1 MALRRIGQILVDL
14 GFLTEDRVKVILE
27 EQRQRP
33 TELFGQVAIGMGLLS
48 EEHLVQG
55 LAEQMGLQV
64 ISLAELIVPPNV
76 LAMITEPMAQLY
88 RVVPVSFEEDNVLT
102 IAMCDPQKLSVVDE
116 LRSFLGVEVRAVVAT
131 EKDVLKALTRYYAA
145 GGESVEGLIAD
156 MEQDVDLAAAAAALE
171 KGVLDLT
178 GAEAL
183 ADSAPV
189 RKLLNMVLLMA
200 IKDHASD
207 LHFEPFEN
215 EFKIRIRADGIL
227 YEMVPPPR
235 HLAFAITTRIKVMAN
250 LDIAER
256 RVPQDGRIRLTVGGH
271 PVDLRVS
278 VLPTM
283 FGESVVMRVLDRSV
297 VMLDLGV
304 VGMEPATLAA
314 FREVIR
320 RPNGI
325 VLVTGPTG
333 SGKTTT
339 LYGALNELNVI
350 EDKLITTEDP
360 VEYEIDGIVQIPI
373 DPNIGNTF
381 APVPAFDPAAGPRQ
395 DPRRR
400 DPRPGDG
407 RDRRAGLAHGPHG
420 VQHAAHQ
427 RRPQHDHPARATWAC
442 RRFCS
447 RPRLEAVLAQ
457 RLVRKICPNCRE
469 QTMPNTETLA
479 MLDLSPDD
487 VLDEKFYRG
496 RGCQACNNTGFKGRT
511 GLYEFMP
518 MNDQLREMIQTAGPR
533 PRSSATWPCRRACDR
548 CGRPGWR
555 RCSAESPV
563 LRKLSARLC
572 TSRER

>member
-1 MALRRIGQILVDL
+1 
-14 GFLTEDRVKVILE
+14 
-27 EQRQRP
+27 
-33 TELFGQVAIGMGLLS
+33 MGLLS
-48 EEHLVQG
+48 DEHLVQG
-55 LAEQMGLQV
+55 LGEQMGLQV
-64 ISLAELIVPPNV
+64 IALADLTVPANV

-88 RVVPVSFEEDNVLT
+88 RVVPISFEENTLT

-116 LRSFLGVEVRAVVAT
+116 LRSFLGCDVRAVVAT

-156 MEQDVDLAAAAAALE
+156 MEQDSDLAAAAAAIE
-171 KGVLDLT
+171 KGAFDIT
-178 GAEAL
+178 GMEAL

-215 EFKIRIRADGIL
+215 EFKIRIRADGVL

-256 RVPQDGRIRLTVGGH
+256 RMPQDGRIRLTVGGH

-314 FREVIR
+314 FREMIR

-373 DPNIGNTF
+373 DREHRQHLR
-381 APVPAFDPAAGPRQ
+381 PVPAFHPAAGSRQ
-395 DPRRR
+395 DPGGR

-407 RDRRAGLAHGPHG
+407 RDRRAGLAHRATWCSARCTPTT
-420 VQHAAHQ
+420 
-427 RRPQHDHPARATWAC
+427 PPARSPACATWAC
-442 RRFCS
+442 RRSCS
-447 RPRLEAVLAQ
+447 RPRLEGVLAQ

-469 QTMPNTETLA
+469 LTMPNTETLA
-479 MLDLSPDD
+479 MLDLTPDD
-487 VLDEKFYRG
+487 VLDKKFHRG
-496 RGCQACNNTGFKGRT
+496 RGCQTCNNTGFKGRT
-511 GLYEFMP
+511 GLYRVDAHERP
-518 MNDQLREMIQTAGPR
+518 APRVDQARGLHRAAPRRRLADRHAIAAEGRAGEGFQ
-533 PRSSATWPCRRACDR
+533 RSYQY
-548 CGRPGWR
+548 
-555 RCSAESPV
+555 
-563 LRKLSARLC
+563 
-572 TSRER
+572 

>member
-48 EEHLVQG
+48 DEHLVQA

-64 ISLAELIVPPNV
+64 INLAEFIVPPNV
-76 LAMITEPMAQLY
+76 LAMISEPIAQLY
-88 RVVPVSFEEDNVLT
+88 RVVPVSFQDNTLT

-116 LRSFLGVEVRAVVAT
+116 LRSFLGYDVRAVVAS
-131 EKDVLKALTRYYAA
+131 EKDVLKALSRYYAA
-145 GGESVEGLIAD
+145 GGESVETLIAD
-156 MEQDVDLAAAAAALE
+156 MEQDGNLAAAAAALE

-189 RKLLNMVLLMA
+189 RKLLNMVLLLA
-200 IKDHASD
+200 IKDSASD

-215 EFKIRIRADGIL
+215 EFKIRIRADGVL

-235 HLAFAITTRIKVMAN
+235 HLAFALTTRIKVMAN

-283 FGESVVMRVLDRSV
+283 FGESVVIRILDRTV
-297 VMLDLGV
+297 VMLDLEA
-304 VGMEPATLAA
+304 VGLEPITLAA
-314 FREVIR
+314 FREVIN

-373 DPNIGNTF
+373 DANIGNTF
-381 APVPAFDPAAGPRQ
+381 AQCLRSILRQ
-395 DPRRR
+395 DPDKILVGEIR
-400 DPRPGDG
+400 DLETAEIAVQASLTGHMVFSTLHTNDAPSAITRL
-407 RDRRAGLAHGPHG
+407 RDMG
-420 VQHAAHQ
+420 V
-427 RRPQHDHPARATWAC
+427 PPFLLTAT
-442 RRFCS
+442 
-447 RPRLEAVLAQ
+447 LEAVLAQ

-469 QTMPNTETLA
+469 QTVPSTETLA

-487 VLDEKFYRG
+487 VLERKFFRG
-496 RGCQACNNTGFKGRT
+496 RGCQKCNNTGFKGRT
-511 GLYEFMP
+511 GLYEFML
-518 MNDQLREMIQTAGPR
+518 MNDQLRELINSGSSTEQLRDLALQTGM
-533 PRSSATWPCRRACDR
+533 RS
-548 CGRPGWR
+548 
-555 RCSAESPV
+555 
-563 LRKLSARLC
+563 LRKAGLEKVFSGV
-572 TSRER
+572 TSIEEVIRETVHE

>member
-1 MALRRIGQILVDL
+1 MALRRIGQILIDL
-14 GFLTEDRVKVILE
+14 GFLTEDRVKMILE

-33 TELFGQVAIGMGLLS
+33 AELFGQVAIGMGLLS
-48 EEHLVQG
+48 DEHLVQG

-64 ISLAELIVPPNV
+64 ISLADLVVPPNV

-88 RVVPVSFEEDNVLT
+88 RVVPVKFEENTLT

-131 EKDVLKALTRYYAA
+131 EKDVLKALSRYYAA
-145 GGESVEGLIAD
+145 GGESVETLIAD
-156 MEQDVDLAAAAAALE
+156 MEQDTDLAAAAAALE

-271 PVDLRVS
+271 PVDLRIS

-304 VGMEPATLAA
+304 VGMESATLAA
-314 FREVIR
+314 FRETIR

-381 APVPAFDPAAGPRQ
+381 AQCLRSILRQ
-395 DPRRR
+395 DPDKILVGEIR
-400 DPRPGDG
+400 DLETAEIAVQASLTGHMVFSTLHTNDAPSTITRL
-407 RDRRAGLAHGPHG
+407 RDMG
-420 VQHAAHQ
+420 V
-427 RRPQHDHPARATWAC
+427 PPFLLTAT
-442 RRFCS
+442 
-447 RPRLEAVLAQ
+447 LEAVLAQ
-457 RLVRKICPNCRE
+457 RLVRKICPVCRE

-479 MLDLSPDD
+479 MLDLTPDD
-487 VLDEKFYRG
+487 VLDKKFFHG
-496 RGCQACNNTGFKGRT
+496 RGCQSCNNTGFKGRT
-511 GLYEFMP
+511 GLYELMP
-518 MNDQLREMIQTAGPR
+518 MNDQLRELVQRGASTEQLRDVALQTGM
-533 PRSSATWPCRRACDR
+533 RS
-548 CGRPGWR
+548 
-555 RCSAESPV
+555 
-563 LRKLSARLC
+563 LRKAGLEKVFSGV
-572 TSRER
+572 TSIEEVIRETVHE